1 MVIKLNH
8 ENIKKKETRD
18 DKIQDEKNNNNCTRQ
33 LTNVKYK
40 LEGTVQTFEHTNK
53 EKQNEWNKYNMIN
66 KTNNGSIW

>member
-8 ENIKKKETRD
+8 EKKHQKTRQ
-18 DKIQDEKNNNNCTRQ
+18 DKIEDEKNNNNNCTTQ

-53 EKQNEWNKYNMIN
+53 EKQNE
-66 KTNNGSIW
+66 